1 MARPT
6 VPIKV
11 TYLLASL
18 FAYLLIDAK
27 YFDPDKF
34 KLRRTIKPRSHPSK
48 TRRNAR
54 QRTSPR
60 GAVRCL
66 ACVGCLACWRHV
78 V

>member
-34 KLRRTIKPRSHPSK
+34 KLSGLLSRVHTQVKRDATQD
-48 TRRNAR
+48 NAR
-54 QRTSPR
+54 RRAAPCIVLRALS
-60 GAVRCL
+60 
-66 ACVGCLACWRHV
+66 CVLETC
-78 V
+78 